1 MSQETIEAVRGVRIP
16 LAGVETRPHRS
27 LDERILVRF
36 PALARR
42 LGAAWS
48 RLPQHSR
55 LRRVML
61 VRFLRQGNA
70 AANRR
75 DFDVAL
81 RTFDPGIEWSP
92 AQIFPDPDPTYY
104 GHDGYREV
112 WRLLLDAFE
121 DLRLDP
127 KEVLDLGDHLL
138 ITTEISGHGTGSGV
152 SIRQRMFL
160 LYTLRQ
166 GLVVREDD
174 FLDRSEAL
182 EAAGLSE

>member
-1 MSQETIEAVRGVRIP
+1 MSQENVEIVRGVRIP
-16 LAGVETRPHRS
+16 LAGVETRPHRT

-42 LGAAWS
+42 LAAAWS
-48 RLPQHSR
+48 RLPEHSR

-61 VRFLRQGNA
+61 TRSVRQGSA

-75 DFDVAL
+75 DFDFAL
-81 RTFDPGIEWSP
+81 TLFDPGIEYSP

-112 WRLLLDAFE
+112 WRLLLEAFE

-127 KEVLDLGDHLL
+127 KEVLDLGDRFLL
-138 ITTEISGHGTGSGV
+138 TTEISGHGAGSGV
-152 SIRQRMFL
+152 SIRQRVFV

-166 GLVVREDD
+166 GLIVREDD